1 MRLKEINLEEINLNK
16 VSFKGNELEENQF
29 KGMNFSVEKDNL
41 LTLCYQTFISSN
53 SRSLYFL

>member
-16 VSFKGNELEENQF
+16 VSFVGNELEENQF
-29 KGMNFSVEKDNL
+29 KGINFSLEKDNL